1 MIATQKRIPGAMVSN
16 STVLIYLAKI
26 GKLSLLKKLFRKVL
40 IPVEVFNE
48 VVIRGKENQHPDA
61 FVIEAAVEEGWIEV
75 KEIEAVAELEEFGI
89 DSGEAQAISLAK
101 SLGVPGLLD
110 QTHARIAAKTLGL
123 KPRGTIFV
131 LLAAL
136 RKKLLTYE
144 EYQDSLEE
152 LVKAGFRMNDEVYL
166 AAVRMGKEI
175 K

>member
-1 MIATQKRIPGAMVSN
+1 MIASN

-26 GKLSLLKKLFRKVL
+26 GKFSLLKELFGEVL
-40 IPVEVFNE
+40 IPKEVFNE

-75 KEIEAVAELEEFGI
+75 KEIKALRELEEFGI

-101 SLGVPGLLD
+101 LQGVPVLID
-110 QTHARIAAKTLGL
+110 QTHARIAAKALGL

-131 LLAAL
+131 LAAAL

-144 EYQDSLEE
+144 EYADSLEE
-152 LVKAGFRMNDEVYL
+152 LVKAGFRMSDEVYL
-166 AAVRMGKEI
+166 SAVRIGREI

>member
-1 MIATQKRIPGAMVSN
+1 MIVCN

-40 IPVEVFNE
+40 TPAEVFNE
-48 VVIRGKENQHPDA
+48 VVIKGKENQHPDA

-75 KEIEAVAELEEFGI
+75 KEIEALRELEEFGI
-89 DSGEAQAISLAK
+89 DSGEADAISLAK
-101 SLGVPGLLD
+101 SLGVPVLLD
-110 QTHARIAAKTLGL
+110 QTHARIAAKALGL

-131 LLAAL
+131 LLGAL

-144 EYQDSLEE
+144 EYQDLLEE
-152 LVKAGFRMNDEVYL
+152 LVKAGFRMSDEIYL
-166 AAVRMGKEI
+166 SAVRMGREI

>member
-1 MIATQKRIPGAMVSN
+1 MIVSN
-16 STVLIYLAKI
+16 STALIYLAKI
-26 GKLSLLKKLFRKVL
+26 GKLSLLKKLFSNVL

-48 VVIRGKENQHPDA
+48 VVVSGKENQHPDA

-101 SLGVPGLLD
+101 SLDVPVLLD
-110 QTHARIAAKTLGL
+110 QTHARIAAKALGL

-131 LLAAL
+131 LLGAL

-144 EYQDSLEE
+144 EYQDLLEE
-152 LVKAGFRMNDEVYL
+152 LVKAGFRMSDEIYL
-166 AAVRMGKEI
+166 SAVRMGREI

>member
-1 MIATQKRIPGAMVSN
+1 MIASN

-26 GKLSLLKKLFRKVL
+26 GKFSLLKELFGEVL
-40 IPVEVFNE
+40 IPKEVFNE

-75 KEIEAVAELEEFGI
+75 KEIKALRELEEFGI

-101 SLGVPGLLD
+101 LQGVPVLID
-110 QTHARIAAKTLGL
+110 QTHARIAAKALGL

-131 LLAAL
+131 LAAAL

-144 EYQDSLEE
+144 EYADSLEE
-152 LVKAGFRMNDEVYL
+152 LVKAGFRMSDEVYL
-166 AAVRMGKEI
+166 SAVRMGRGI